1 MVLSKKL
8 LTLGSL
14 AVSAVALPSS
24 HSQKPLTDDEDNDTP
39 LPLII
44 WHGELHLLSHSPS
57 NSHKLQHSV
66 YNAHVHP
73 VLVGLGDSYGNE
85 GIQSV
90 AALADA
96 VHPGTLVHVVAQG
109 ADPNADQRATFWGD
123 VNAQID
129 ALCDAI
135 AANPII
141 RTAPAVDA
149 LGFSQG
155 GQFLRGWLER
165 CDSAPPVRSLVT
177 FGSQHNGITEFQ
189 DCAPT
194 NWLCKGAMALLRGNV
209 WSAYVQS
216 NLVPAQYYRPT
227 MDYEAYLENSNFLA
241 DINNERADKSS
252 VYKRRLAEVA
262 HFVMFMFEE
271 DTTVI
276 PKESAW
282 FSEVNGTEV
291 TPLRSRQIYHED
303 WLGLKE
309 LDRKAGLVFR
319 TAPGAHMHLD
329 EELLNDTFRE
339 WFGPLKKYPTQAS
352 LVDEL

>member
-1 MVLSKKL
+1 MHPGFSFTSSSQRLGYVPSSTESTSNFNMVLSKKL

-44 WHGELHLLSHSPS
+44 WH
-57 NSHKLQHSV
+57 
-66 YNAHVHP
+66 
-73 VLVGLGDSYGNE
+73 GLGDSYGNE